1 MTAVLALDYASAL
14 VFALSGALA
23 ASRAQLDLVGF
34 AFLASLTA
42 LGGGTVR
49 DLLLDRNPVF
59 WIADPTP
66 LGISCAAA
74 VLVFFTA
81 HLLESRQ
88 TVLTWLDAVALPI
101 AVAAGVRAATELDQS
116 VPIVLLMGIATGCFG
131 GLLRDVVANEVPLLI
146 RPGKLYV
153 TAALAGAA
161 AAILTDRLTGEPTLA
176 LLACMATAFALRAGS
191 LAFGWRL
198 PVYRPRPPRPPRP

>member
-1 MTAVLALDYASAL
+1 MTTLIALDYAAAL
-14 VFALSGALA
+14 IFALSGALA

-59 WIADPTP
+59 WIGDPTP
-66 LGISCAAA
+66 LAIACGAA

-88 TVLTWLDAVALPI
+88 TVLTWLDALALPI
-101 AVAAGVRAATELDQS
+101 AVAAGVRAATEMEQS

-131 GLLRDVVANEVPLLI
+131 GLLRDIVSNEVPLLI

-153 TAALAGAA
+153 TAALAGGAA
-161 AAILTDRLTGEPTLA
+161 ALIAAA
-176 LLACMATAFALRAGS
+176 LSSHPAAPLVACIGVTFALRAGS

-198 PVYRPRPPRPPRP
+198 PVYKPRPPRDKP

>member
-1 MTAVLALDYASAL
+1 MSVLTALDYAAVL
-14 VFALSGALA
+14 VFALTGALA
-23 ASRAQLDLVGF
+23 ASRAQLDLIGF

-66 LGISCAAA
+66 LAIACAAA

-88 TVLTWLDAVALPI
+88 MVLTWLDALALPI
-101 AVAAGVRAATELDQS
+101 AVAAGVRAATE
-116 VPIVLLMGIATGCFG
+116 I
-131 GLLRDVVANEVPLLI
+131 
-146 RPGKLYV
+146 GK
-153 TAALAGAA
+153 
-161 AAILTDRLTGEPTLA
+161 
-176 LLACMATAFALRAGS
+176 ACRS
-191 LAFGWRL
+191 S
-198 PVYRPRPPRPPRP
+198 

>member
-1 MTAVLALDYASAL
+1 MTPLVALDYASAL
-14 VFALSGALA
+14 IFAASGALA

-49 DLLLDRNPVF
+49 DLLLDRTIF
-59 WIADPTP
+59 WIADPLP
-66 LGISCAAA
+66 LAIASGAA

-88 TVLTWLDAVALPI
+88 TVLMWLDAVALPI
-101 AVAAGVRAATELDQS
+101 AVAAGVRAATEMDQS
-116 VPIVLLMGIATGCFG
+116 APIIVLMGIATGCFG
-131 GLLRDVVANEVPLLI
+131 GLLRDIVANEVPLLI
-146 RPGKLYV
+146 RTGKLYV

-161 AAILTDRLTGEPTLA
+161 AAIATDRLTGDATLA
-176 LLACMATAFALRAGS
+176 LVACMAVAFTLRGGS

-198 PVYRPRPPRPPRP
+198 PVYKPRAARPPKL

>member
-14 VFALSGALA
+14 IFAASGALA

-49 DLLLDRNPVF
+49 DLLLDRTIF
-59 WIADPTP
+59 WIADPLP
-66 LGISCAAA
+66 LAIACVVA

-88 TVLTWLDAVALPI
+88 TVLLWLDAGALPI
-101 AVAAGVRAATELDQS
+101 AVAAGVRAATDLGHTA
-116 VPIVLLMGIATGCFG
+116 PIIVLMGIATGCFG
-131 GLLRDVVANEVPLLI
+131 GLLRDIVANEVPLLI
-146 RPGKLYV
+146 RTGKLYV

-161 AAILTDRLTGEPTLA
+161 AAVATQRLTGDATLA
-176 LLACMATAFALRAGS
+176 LVACIAVAFILRGGS

-198 PVYRPRPPRPPRP
+198 PVYKARPPRPPLE